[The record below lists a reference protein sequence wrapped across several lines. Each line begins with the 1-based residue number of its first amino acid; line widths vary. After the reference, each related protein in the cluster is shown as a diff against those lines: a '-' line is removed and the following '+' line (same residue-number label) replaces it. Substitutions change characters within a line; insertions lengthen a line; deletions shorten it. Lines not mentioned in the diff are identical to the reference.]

1 MTEPSL
7 LLDIYRVLLLL
18 RTCLKSILT
27 YCQSVMVFGNHSLCR
42 IESLSFTLCSTC
54 KQFVSADTTITWRM
68 IPTLYYSLWGIR
80 LTVSCSPM
88 LSMST
93 LHGSHSTCE
102 PSWSVHSQVPPS
114 ASQWQVD
121 FPPILS
127 VKHHYFCRKVKSSIG
142 SIFGVAPR
150 RPGTVRRQNQCQLI

>member
-1 MTEPSL
+1 M
-7 LLDIYRVLLLL
+7 VL
-18 RTCLKSILT
+18 
-27 YCQSVMVFGNHSLCR
+27 GDHSSCR
-42 IESLSFTLCSTC
+42 KESLSFTLCSTC

-68 IPTLYYSLWGIR
+68 ISTIHYSLWGIR

-102 PSWSVHSQVPPS
+102 PSWSVHFTSVS
-114 ASQWQVD
+114 HWQVD

-127 VKHHYFCRKVKSSIG
+127 VKYHYFCRKVKSSIG

-150 RPGTVRRQNQCQLI
+150 RPETVRQQNQRQHI